1 MAFKFAAIIQT
12 IQIPISV
19 KSMHALSE
27 RRKERKKKIITSWK
41 HFPMCKTVAA
51 CLY

>member
-19 KSMHALSE
+19 KSMHELSE
-27 RRKERKKKIITSWK
+27 RRKERKKKNYYQLETFSY
-41 HFPMCKTVAA
+41 V
-51 CLY
+51 